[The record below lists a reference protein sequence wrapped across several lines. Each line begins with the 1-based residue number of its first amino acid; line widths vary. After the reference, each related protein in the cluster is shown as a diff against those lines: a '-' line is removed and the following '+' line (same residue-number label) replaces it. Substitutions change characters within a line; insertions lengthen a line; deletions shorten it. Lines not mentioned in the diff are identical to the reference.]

1 MGYTQKQIDPNI
13 NENGTA
19 TIIFFSFFIE
29 TKMDLTKKKRVTLR
43 SEKAHHMY
51 SAITFSVAS
60 EMLRLIRSESRD
72 ISTQEENKKLIRDT
86 SALIYLYTDS
96 CSCTRLSRDVNI
108 GAKSIQGL
116 HTVIIP
122 WGTWLNIRVTA
133 PFFFFFLIN

>member
-1 MGYTQKQIDPNI
+1 
-13 NENGTA
+13 
-19 TIIFFSFFIE
+19 
-29 TKMDLTKKKRVTLR
+29 MDLIKKKRVTLR

-72 ISTQEENKKLIRDT
+72 ISTQEEENKKLIRDT

-116 HTVIIP
+116 QLTHSDHSMGYVVEYK
-122 WGTWLNIRVTA
+122 GYSS
-133 PFFFFFLIN
+133 FFFFFFSHKLTKLA